1 MAAQIV
7 HLLYNIVDRIFIGHM
22 PGGDGAIALTG
33 IGLCFPII
41 TIIAAITSLLSY
53 GGAPLFA
60 IARGAGEEE
69 RAEKILNQVA
79 IQLLCCSVVIALLS
93 YLFRKPVLYL
103 FGASDQSFPY
113 ANDYL
118 LIYLAGTAFSMLS
131 TGLNSFINA
140 QGFPKH
146 GMMTVTVG
154 AVTNLILDPLFIFV
168 FRMGVQGAA
177 LATVIA
183 QFVSFFWVMRFFFSD
198 ISLFHFRRELRA
210 PDPVLLKEIVS
221 LGVTGFIMQ
230 GTNSLVQIA
239 CNVMLRMYGGDLY
252 VGIMTVINSIRE
264 VMSLPCQALTQGSQ
278 PVISY
283 NYGARLYSRI
293 RAAIRFNT
301 IAAGIYTMAAWLI
314 VIFFPRQLMA
324 IFTEDP
330 AMIDAGAKALFI
342 YFFGFVF
349 MTLQFT
355 GQSAFTATRC
365 VKRAVFFSLFR
376 KVIIVVPLTFFLPVY
391 FGTDGVFL
399 AEPISNVIGGL
410 ACFITMILT
419 LYRKFPSDGEP
430 MPENA

>member
-41 TIIAAITSLLSY
+41 TIIAAFTSLLSY

-79 IQLLCCSVVIALLS
+79 FQLLCCSVVIALLS

-113 ANDYL
+113 ADDYL

-140 QGFPKH
+140 QGFPRH

-301 IAAGIYTMAAWLI
+301 AAAGIYTMAAWLI

>member
-41 TIIAAITSLLSY
+41 TIIAAFTSLLSY

-60 IARGAGEEE
+60 IARGAGEKE

>member
-22 PGGDGAIALTG
+22 PGGNGAIALTG

-41 TIIAAITSLLSY
+41 TIIAAFTSLLSY

-60 IARGAGEEE
+60 IARGAGEDE

-79 IQLLCCSVVIALLS
+79 FQLLCCSVVIALLS

-113 ANDYL
+113 ADDYL

-140 QGFPKH
+140 QGFPRH

-221 LGVTGFIMQ
+221 LWVTGFIMQ

-301 IAAGIYTMAAWLI
+301 AAAGIYTMAAWLI

>member
-22 PGGDGAIALTG
+22 PGGDGAITLTG

-41 TIIAAITSLLSY
+41 TIIAAFTSLLSY

-60 IARGAGEEE
+60 IARGAGEDE

-79 IQLLCCSVVIALLS
+79 FQLLCCSVVIALLS

-113 ANDYL
+113 ADDYL
-118 LIYLAGTAFSMLS
+118 QIYLAGTAFSMLS

-140 QGFPKH
+140 QGFPRH

-221 LGVTGFIMQ
+221 LVVTGFIMQ

-301 IAAGIYTMAAWLI
+301 AAAGIYTMAAWLI

-330 AMIDAGAKALFI
+330 TMIDAGAKALFI

-419 LYRKFPSDGEP
+419 LYRKFPADGEP